1 MTASSSRGATL
12 GMNAVS
18 LLLNVPDSALHR
30 CGIITIAQSE
40 RLHKEPGGDV
50 ANSTTTHGLAGIQVM
65 VSRVILSHEARCRLP
80 QGGGFGWLVIA
91 VAVQVVLAIYLGWLK
106 WRSLAEL
113 GPSGH
118 YPAAFFH
125 LMAVYDWAGA
135 AVGAIALAAAA
146 GWSIALGNRPQQI
159 DRQLRLLVGWLGRHV
174 WSVAGFVTVTLAV
187 LSLSVHQNYPFT
199 MDEFAPAL
207 QAEIFAAGKLAG
219 EWPVDLAGG
228 MVSPQYANKSF
239 LLVGTKTGRVC
250 SDYWPGHALLQAP
263 FAAFGIRWLVNPL
276 AGGLTL
282 VLIASIVREA
292 FGPRAVGWAT
302 LLTLASPVFTAYGI
316 SFYAMP
322 LHLLANLAYSRL
334 LMQPT
339 VVRAIG
345 AGLVGGFALILHNP
359 FPHAVFALPWLAWLA
374 GRWRRWPAL
383 FLVLFGYLLVFLPVD
398 ARWRQVEMAVR
409 ENRQPE
415 AVFVALP
422 SAAATSG
429 VVDSVGVGRVNKGD
443 ELGRPWWPTVWPLL
457 ARLSGY
463 LGVFA
468 IPGPEGLRDRL
479 YVTVR
484 SLAWDSPAL
493 VILALAAVPAAWRV
507 TAPRLFLCSGLAA
520 FVLYA
525 FVPMSGGHGWGYR
538 YFYPYWACLP
548 IAASGLACRFPRRG
562 SLMLVRS
569 LTLAAVAS
577 LLVCVPLRLWQ
588 MNWFI
593 TDHRRQAPQ
602 VDERLAATAGP
613 RLLVFINPR
622 TGWFVSDLIRND
634 PFLRHGPVRLYG
646 QGVESDR
653 HNAAAIAG
661 ARGLVPRLITAD
673 ARGSVWLLEDFR

>member
-1 MTASSSRGATL
+1 
-12 GMNAVS
+12 MNAVS
-18 LLLNVPDSALHR
+18 PLLNVPNSTLR
-30 CGIITIAQSE
+30 GCVIITIAQAE
-40 RLHKEPGGDV
+40 RLHKEPGG
-50 ANSTTTHGLAGIQVM
+50 AAAAAGRTTIHGFVGIQVM
-65 VSRVILSHEARCRLP
+65 TPRAILSHRARCQLP
-80 QGGGFGWLVIA
+80 QGGGFRWLVAA

-113 GPSGH
+113 GPGGH

-135 AVGAIALAAAA
+135 VVGAIALAAAA
-146 GWSIALGNRPQQI
+146 GWSIAVGETPRPI

-174 WSVAGFVTVTLAV
+174 WSVAGVVTVTLGM

-250 SDYWPGHALLQAP
+250 SDYWPGHALLQTP
-263 FAAFGIRWLVNPL
+263 LAAVGMPWLLNPL
-276 AGGLTL
+276 AGGLAL
-282 VLIASIVREA
+282 VLIASVAREA
-292 FGPRAVGWAT
+292 FGRRAVGWAM
-302 LLTLASPVFTAYGI
+302 LFTLASPVYTAYSI

-322 LHLLANLAYSRL
+322 LHLLANLVFARL
-334 LMQPT
+334 LLQPT
-339 VVRAIG
+339 AARAAA
-345 AGLVGGFALILHNP
+345 AGLIGGFALMLHNP

-374 GRWRRWPAL
+374 SRVQRWPAL
-383 FLVLFGYLLVFLPVD
+383 MLVVAGYLLVFVPTD
-398 ARWRQVEMAVR
+398 AAWRYVELAVR
-409 ENRQPE
+409 ENRHPEMFRGPVQPSDT
-415 AVFVALP
+415 VA
-422 SAAATSG
+422 SADMTTTGDRPEGATGNPPRSWATS
-429 VVDSVGVGRVNKGD
+429 VSSV
-443 ELGRPWWPTVWPLL
+443 LS
-457 ARLSGY
+457 RLSGY
-463 LGVFA
+463 LDVLA
-468 IPGPEGLRDRL
+468 APGPEVVRNRL
-479 YVTVR
+479 YVLVR
-484 SLAWDSPAL
+484 SLAWDSPGL
-493 VILALAAVPAAWRV
+493 LILALAALPHAWRA
-507 TAPRLFLCSGLAA
+507 TGPRLFLCSGLTA

-569 LTLAAVAS
+569 LALAAVAS
-577 LLVCVPLRLWQ
+577 VLVCLPLRLWQ

-602 VDERLAATAGP
+602 VDAKLAAAAGP
-613 RLLVFINPR
+613 RLLVFVNPH
-622 TGWFVSDLIRND
+622 TGWFASDLIRND

-653 HNAAAIAG
+653 HNAAAIAN

-673 ARGSVWLLEDFR
+673 ARGSVWLLEDRR